1 MCRIEGFECILP
13 CQVIPRQEF
22 LYSALLVAVSY
33 GVESGGETGERIDTV
48 ELTRL
53 DEGGDDRPVLRS
65 SIVSGEESILT
76 IKRYRPDGS
85 LDGVV
90 IDLDGPSVRKTQRPS
105 QYLAT

>member
-53 DEGGDDRPVLRS
+53 CRPANYAECVFWQERQTVRS
-65 SIVSGEESILT
+65 EPVW
-76 IKRYRPDGS
+76 RVA
-85 LDGVV
+85 VV
-90 IDLDGPSVRKTQRPS
+90 W
-105 QYLAT
+105 